1 VAGIDPIEYGAL
13 KAEIVA
19 QRRDIER
26 LAEEMKAQSAS
37 INQIERTLAEARGG
51 WRALAFIAGFS
62 GSVGATITWL
72 VDHFGKP

>member
-1 VAGIDPIEYGAL
+1 VAGIDPVEYGAL

-26 LAEEMKAQSAS
+26 LAAEMKSQSSS

-51 WRALAFIAGFS
+51 WKALAFVAGFS
-62 GSVGATITWL
+62 GSLGATITWV

>member
-1 VAGIDPIEYGAL
+1 MAGIDPIEYGAL

-62 GSVGATITWL
+62 GSVGAAITWL